1 MNLPMKDKKGLPKP
15 VEAVFG
21 FIETLFITMLIVS
34 LIFTYVFR
42 ITSVTGE
49 SMSKTLESGDKVVI
63 TNFHMKPEQGDIVVF
78 YAADS
83 VTFDDEN
90 NLLINPGLRR
100 NLVKRII
107 ATEGQTVDFDFEK
120 GIVYID
126 GEVFSED
133 YISGLTHSDSG
144 AFTGKY
150 PITVPEG
157 YVFVMG
163 DNRRNSIDSRSYEIG
178 FVAVDNIIGK
188 VIFRLTPFSCIGFLE

>member
-15 VEAVFG
+15 VETVFG

-63 TNFHMKPEQGDIVVF
+63 TTFCKNPEQGDIVVF
-78 YAADS
+78 YAAES
-83 VTFDDEN
+83 VTLDDEN
-90 NLLINPGLRR
+90 NLSINPGLRR

-126 GEVFSED
+126 GEIFSED

-163 DNRRNSIDSRSYEIG
+163 DNRRNSIDSRSDEIG

-188 VIFRLTPFSCIGFLE
+188 VIFRLTPFSSMGFLE

>member
-63 TNFHMKPEQGDIVVF
+63 TTFCKNPKQGDIVVF
-78 YAADS
+78 YAAES

-126 GEVFSED
+126 GEIFIED

-188 VIFRLTPFSCIGFLE
+188 VIFRLTPFSSMGFLE

>member
-63 TNFHMKPEQGDIVVF
+63 TNFCKNPKQGDIVVF
-78 YAADS
+78 YAAES

-126 GEVFSED
+126 GEIFSED

-188 VIFRLTPFSCIGFLE
+188 VIFRLTPFSSMGFLE

>member
-1 MNLPMKDKKGLPKP
+1 MNRLMKDKKRLPKP
-15 VEAVFG
+15 IEAVFG
-21 FIETLFITMLIVS
+21 FMETLFITLLVVS

-49 SMSKTLESGDKVVI
+49 SMSKTLESGDKVII
-63 TNFHMKPEQGDIVVF
+63 TNLCIKPEQGDIVVF

-90 NLLINPGLRR
+90 NLLISAGLRR
-100 NLVKRII
+100 NLIKRII

-126 GEVFSED
+126 GEVFRED

-150 PITVPEG
+150 PITIPEG

-163 DNRRNSIDSRSYEIG
+163 DNRRNSIDSRSDEIG
-178 FVAVDNIIGK
+178 FVAVKNIIGK
-188 VIFRLTPFSCIGFLE
+188 VIFRLTPFSDMRFME

>member
-1 MNLPMKDKKGLPKP
+1 MNPPMKDKKGLPKP
-15 VEAVFG
+15 IETVFG

-126 GEVFSED
+126 GEIFSED

-163 DNRRNSIDSRSYEIG
+163 DNRRNSIDSRSHEIG

-188 VIFRLTPFSCIGFLE
+188 VIFRLTPFSSIGFLE

>member
-1 MNLPMKDKKGLPKP
+1 MNPPMKDKRSLPKP
-15 VEAVFG
+15 IEAVFG

-34 LIFTYVFR
+34 LIFTYAFR

-63 TNFHMKPEQGDIVVF
+63 TNFRMKPEQGDIVVF

-83 VTFDDEN
+83 VTLDDEN
-90 NLLINPGLRR
+90 NLSINPGLRR

-126 GEVFSED
+126 GEIFSED

-188 VIFRLTPFSCIGFLE
+188 VIFRLTPFSSIGFLE

>member
-1 MNLPMKDKKGLPKP
+1 M
-15 VEAVFG
+15 
-21 FIETLFITMLIVS
+21 
-34 LIFTYVFR
+34 
-42 ITSVTGE
+42 
-49 SMSKTLESGDKVVI
+49 
-63 TNFHMKPEQGDIVVF
+63 F
-78 YAADS
+78 YAAES

-126 GEVFSED
+126 GEIFSED

-188 VIFRLTPFSCIGFLE
+188 VIFRLTPFSSMGFLE